1 MVIRRRFVIKKLV
14 ENSVGNGPVFS
25 ALFGLRSRFVRQAS
39 PGGTI
44 TLSVPLSGK
53 R

>member
-14 ENSVGNGPVFS
+14 ESSAGKFPVFS
-25 ALFGLRSRFVRQAS
+25 ALFGLRLRSIREAS